1 MTGLKTVG
9 PNERLDFERVS
20 PDLVAAAAKFGTATL
35 HEAAGKI
42 GALPSALK
50 PMAPSF
56 RICGPVFTVQ
66 GPAIDNLWLHRAI
79 AAAQPGDVL
88 VVYVNGVYEAGYWGE
103 IMSTGAKAR
112 GLGGLVVDG
121 CVRDADLLEDIGF
134 PIFARG
140 LCMGG
145 TGKDFG
151 ARGWLNAPIMI
162 GDVTVQP
169 GDLVAGDT
177 DGVVVIPRECV
188 AETVEASAIREAKEA
203 EIMEQLRN
211 GATTLDL
218 YGWNR

>member
-1 MTGLKTVG
+1 MSGLKTVG
-9 PNERLDFERVS
+9 PTMRLDFERVS

-50 PMAPSF
+50 PVAPSF
-56 RICGPVFTVQ
+56 RICGPAYTVH

-79 AAAQPGDVL
+79 ATAQPGDVL
-88 VVYVNGVYEAGYWGE
+88 VAYVNGVYEAGYWGE

-112 GLGGLVVDG
+112 GLGGLVIDG
-121 CVRDADLLEDIGF
+121 CVRDGDLLEGIGF

-177 DGVVVIPRECV
+177 EGVVVVPRAVV
-188 AETVEASAIREAKEA
+188 ADTVEASASREAMEA
-203 EIMEQLRN
+203 KIMDQLRE
-211 GATTLDL
+211 GASTLDL
-218 YGWNR
+218 YGWNK